1 MMQIAVIRVFSSC
14 HSTIR
19 LLTMNT
25 LFKTSSH
32 CARFCTA
39 AAVLG
44 LFASANVHAAIIDTA
59 GLLTVSGNNALSSYR
74 FDGTPVT
81 TLQITGLSPTLSATG
96 VAQGVSVLGS
106 RLFVGMVSTNGSF
119 LPKLVEVNP
128 TTGAAI
134 SILDTIAPHVT
145 ALGDDGT
152 NLLLL
157 DSVNAW
163 NVFKY
168 TPGGTFVGQIAI
180 DRNSPFNF
188 QMEGIDGD
196 GQSLFMATAQ
206 VHQPI
211 VANTSAGIFA
221 SQFNTN
227 MEPLSSYIG
236 GLAYN
241 PSDDTLWV
249 AGNSEFRH
257 FTRSGTLL
265 SAPNTG
271 AGNANVTGL
280 EVIHGSIPEPSTLLL
295 LIPAAAGWSTSRR
308 RAAFQLPSTRTDS
321 MPRLFHTSLRSGVT
335 ATFMAFALLSSNTFS
350 TAAARNWNDGSASWC
365 PGPSRT
371 FLCGCRQ
378 VDTAN
383 R

>member
-1 MMQIAVIRVFSSC
+1 
-14 HSTIR
+14 
-19 LLTMNT
+19 MNT
-25 LFKTSSH
+25 LFKTRPLG
-32 CARFCTA
+32 ARFCTA
-39 AAVLG
+39 VAMLG
-44 LFASANVHAAIIDTA
+44 LSASANLYAGIIDSA
-59 GLLTVSGNNALSSYR
+59 GLLTVSGNNSLRSYR
-74 FDGTPVT
+74 FDGTPMN
-81 TLQITGLSPTLSATG
+81 TLQITGLSPALSATG

-119 LPKLVEVNP
+119 MPKIVEINP
-128 TTGAAI
+128 NTGVTV
-134 SILDTIAPHVT
+134 SILDTISPQIT

-152 NLLLL
+152 NLLFL
-157 DSVNAW
+157 DSVNVW
-163 NVFKY
+163 NVY
-168 TPGGTFVGQIAI
+168 TYSPNGAFVSKVAI

-196 GQSLFMATAQ
+196 GQSLFMSTAQ

-211 VANTSAGIFA
+211 VTNTSAGIFA

-249 AGNSEFRH
+249 AGTSEFRH

-280 EVIHGSIPEPSTLLL
+280 EVIHSSVPEPGTLVL
-295 LIPAAAGWSTSRR
+295 LIPALAGWPVRR
-308 RAAFQLPSTRTDS
+308 GLAASK
-321 MPRLFHTSLRSGVT
+321 
-335 ATFMAFALLSSNTFS
+335 
-350 TAAARNWNDGSASWC
+350 
-365 PGPSRT
+365 
-371 FLCGCRQ
+371 
-378 VDTAN
+378 
-383 R
+383 